1 MNTLIVDIGTSSMR
15 GILFTEQGER
25 LASCQVL
32 YEPVKYPDGRIEQAP
47 GDFSGALR
55 EIASNTVDEA
65 AKRNV
70 SVDAVAVTAQRSSI
84 IPVDR
89 DEIGRAHV

>member
-47 GDFSGALR
+47 GDFSGAGSGR
-55 EIASNTVDEA
+55 EASDGY
-65 AKRNV
+65 
-70 SVDAVAVTAQRSSI
+70 DYVAGSAECG
-84 IPVDR
+84 DL
-89 DEIGRAHV
+89 